1 VTARSSSRIR
11 VLAVDA
17 ASDAAAST
25 AAALE
30 DADEQL
36 TAVYTTSV
44 RDALDRV
51 DDVDCVVSAYDLPER
66 SGVEFLEAV
75 RETHP
80 SLPVFLFTEAER
92 DRVAAAALAAGAT
105 DYVRKGED
113 AVQYALLANRITNA
127 VEADDGTAS
136 TDDDSPLPPEL
147 QVEDESNLLDQIFEQ
162 VPAHL
167 FVKDREGRHI
177 KLSAYLTEDS
187 DDTDDN
193 NDTDDLLIPAYTREH
208 VLGKRDHAITDAE
221 HARRA
226 YEDDMHVI
234 ETGEPIIQQE
244 EYADDFDEWD
254 LTSKVPWRGPDGEI
268 RGLIGIT
275 QRITERKR
283 AQQRLQRQNERL
295 EEFASVISHDLR
307 NPLNVALGHLELAQR
322 DHDSPHLD
330 DVAKALDRMDDLIDD
345 VLTAARSGEPVEET
359 EAVALADLAQEC
371 WTTTE
376 KADASLVVETDLT
389 VRADPGRLRQLL
401 ANLFRNA
408 VEHGSTSRQPPADDA
423 VEHGSTGNRTGS
435 DDAVEHGGDGVTI
448 TAGDCEGGFFVADDG
463 PGIPEDRR
471 EDVFDRGFTT
481 ADDGTGFGLSIVEE
495 AARAHGWTV
504 DVTESTNGGA
514 RFEVTG
520 VETE

>member
-1 VTARSSSRIR
+1 MTARSSSRIR
-11 VLAVDA
+11 VLAVDT

-177 KLSAYLTEDS
+177 KLSAYLT

-193 NDTDDLLIPAYTREH
+193 NDNDDLLIPAYTREH
-208 VLGKRDHAITDAE
+208 ILGKRDYETADAE
-221 HARRA
+221 HTRQG

-295 EEFASVISHDLR
+295 EEFARVISHDLR
-307 NPLNVALGHLELAQR
+307 NPLNVALGRLKLAQR
-322 DHDSPHLD
+322 NHDSPHLD

-495 AARAHGWTV
+495 AVKAHGWTV
-504 DVTESTNGGA
+504 DVTESANGGA

>member
-1 VTARSSSRIR
+1 MTARSSSGIR

-17 ASDAAAST
+17 TSDAAAST

-75 RETHP
+75 RETRP

-177 KLSAYLTEDS
+177 KLSAYLT

-193 NDTDDLLIPAYTREH
+193 NDNDDLLIPAYTREH
-208 VLGKRDHAITDAE
+208 VLGKRDYETTDAE

-307 NPLNVALGHLELAQR
+307 NPLNVALGRLELAQR

-408 VEHGSTSRQPPADDA
+408 VEHG
-423 VEHGSTGNRTGS
+423 
-435 DDAVEHGGDGVTI
+435 GDGVTI

-495 AARAHGWTV
+495 AAKAHGWTV

>member
-1 VTARSSSRIR
+1 MTARSSSQIR

-17 ASDAAAST
+17 ASDAASST

-30 DADEQL
+30 DANEQL

-44 RDALDRV
+44 REALDRV
-51 DDVDCVVSAYDLPER
+51 DDIDCVVSAYDLPER

-75 RETHP
+75 RETRP

-136 TDDDSPLPPEL
+136 TDDSPLPPEL

-177 KLSAYLTEDS
+177 KLSAYLMEDS
-187 DDTDDN
+187 EDTDENIDN
-193 NDTDDLLIPAYTREH
+193 DDLLIPAYTREH
-208 VLGKRDHAITDAE
+208 ILGKRDYEAADAE
-221 HARRA
+221 HARQG

-307 NPLNVALGHLELAQR
+307 NPLNVALGRLELAQR

-330 DVAKALDRMDDLIDD
+330 DVAKALGRMDDLIDD
-345 VLTAARSGEPVEET
+345 VLTAARSGEPIEET
-359 EAVALADLAQEC
+359 EAVALADLAREC
-371 WTTTE
+371 WTTTTE

-408 VEHGSTSRQPPADDA
+408 VEHG
-423 VEHGSTGNRTGS
+423 
-435 DDAVEHGGDGVTI
+435 GDGVTI
-448 TAGDCEGGFFVADDG
+448 TVGDCEGGFFVADDG

-495 AARAHGWTV
+495 VAKAHGWTV
-504 DVTESTNGGA
+504 DVTESANGGA

>member
-1 VTARSSSRIR
+1 MTARSSSRIR

-75 RETHP
+75 RETRP

-127 VEADDGTAS
+127 VEVDDGTAS

-187 DDTDDN
+187 DYTDDS
-193 NDTDDLLIPAYTREH
+193 NDTDDFLIPAYTREH
-208 VLGKRDHAITDAE
+208 VLGKRDYEIADAE

-307 NPLNVALGHLELAQR
+307 NPLNVALGRLELAQR

-330 DVAKALDRMDDLIDD
+330 DVAKALGRMDDLIDD
-345 VLTAARSGEPVEET
+345 VLTAARSGEPIEET
-359 EAVALADLAQEC
+359 EAVALADLAREC
-371 WTTTE
+371 WTTTTE

-408 VEHGSTSRQPPADDA
+408 VEHG
-423 VEHGSTGNRTGS
+423 
-435 DDAVEHGGDGVTI
+435 GDGVTI
-448 TAGDCEGGFFVADDG
+448 TVGDCEGGFFVADDG

-495 AARAHGWTV
+495 VAKAHGWTV
-504 DVTESTNGGA
+504 DVTESANGGA

>member
-1 VTARSSSRIR
+1 MTARSSSRIR

-36 TAVYTTSV
+36 TAAYTTSV

-51 DDVDCVVSAYDLPER
+51 DDVGCVVSAYDLPER

-75 RETHP
+75 RETRP

-193 NDTDDLLIPAYTREH
+193 NDNDDLLIPAYTREH
-208 VLGKRDHAITDAE
+208 ILGKRDYETADAE
-221 HARRA
+221 HARQG

-234 ETGEPIIQQE
+234 ETGESIMRQE
-244 EYADDFDEWD
+244 EYANHFDEWD
-254 LTSKVPWRGPDGEI
+254 LTSKVPWRGPDGEV

-307 NPLNVALGHLELAQR
+307 NPLNVALGRLKLAQR
-322 DHDSPHLD
+322 NHDSPHLD
-330 DVAKALDRMDDLIDD
+330 DVARALGRMDDLIED

-408 VEHGSTSRQPPADDA
+408 VEHG
-423 VEHGSTGNRTGS
+423 
-435 DDAVEHGGDGVTI
+435 GDGVTI
-448 TAGDCEGGFFVADDG
+448 TVGDCEGGFFVADDG

-495 AARAHGWTV
+495 VAKAHGWTV
-504 DVTESTNGGA
+504 DVTESANGGA

>member
-75 RETHP
+75 RETRP

-177 KLSAYLTEDS
+177 KLSAYLT

-193 NDTDDLLIPAYTREH
+193 NDNDDLLIPAYTREH
-208 VLGKRDHAITDAE
+208 ILGKRDYETADAE
-221 HARRA
+221 HARQG

-307 NPLNVALGHLELAQR
+307 NPLNVALGRLEMAQR

-330 DVAKALDRMDDLIDD
+330 DVAKALGRMDDLIDD

-448 TAGDCEGGFFVADDG
+448 TVGDCEGGFFVADDG

-495 AARAHGWTV
+495 AAKAHGWTV

>member
-1 VTARSSSRIR
+1 MTARSSSRIR

-30 DADEQL
+30 D
-36 TAVYTTSV
+36 
-44 RDALDRV
+44 
-51 DDVDCVVSAYDLPER
+51 
-66 SGVEFLEAV
+66 
-75 RETHP
+75 P

-177 KLSAYLTEDS
+177 KLSAYLT

-193 NDTDDLLIPAYTREH
+193 NDNDDLLIPAYTREH
-208 VLGKRDHAITDAE
+208 ILGKRDYETADAE
-221 HARRA
+221 HARQG

-307 NPLNVALGHLELAQR
+307 NPLNVALG
-322 DHDSPHLD
+322 
-330 DVAKALDRMDDLIDD
+330 
-345 VLTAARSGEPVEET
+345 
-359 EAVALADLAQEC
+359 
-371 WTTTE
+371 
-376 KADASLVVETDLT
+376 
-389 VRADPGRLRQLL
+389 RL
-401 ANLFRNA
+401 
-408 VEHGSTSRQPPADDA
+408 
-423 VEHGSTGNRTGS
+423 
-435 DDAVEHGGDGVTI
+435 
-448 TAGDCEGGFFVADDG
+448 
-463 PGIPEDRR
+463 
-471 EDVFDRGFTT
+471 
-481 ADDGTGFGLSIVEE
+481 
-495 AARAHGWTV
+495 
-504 DVTESTNGGA
+504 
-514 RFEVTG
+514 
-520 VETE
+520 